1 MLGPHDIHFLLMCFK
16 NQSNTMKGE
25 TSMQQPSL
33 TDLNIKD
40 TNLSSE
46 AGLYLTELLASNT
59 TIRKILLDFNSN
71 LSAITIDEI
80 NKACKRNREI
90 QKQTRLPKAQR
101 ELDRLL
107 EITGNGEDCTYEKR
121 AAFNEEIMQIQKERK
136 QTMSQVHEQETIL
149 QDLREEQIELQK
161 EIKRQEKLND
171 DAMYALDKELREL
184 NYVAKTL
191 NQAQE
196 DKLDNA
202 RAKIEICKFK

>member
-1 MLGPHDIHFLLMCFK
+1 M
-16 NQSNTMKGE
+16 
-25 TSMQQPSL
+25 
-33 TDLNIKD
+33 
-40 TNLSSE
+40 
-46 AGLYLTELLASNT
+46 
-59 TIRKILLDFNSN
+59 
-71 LSAITIDEI
+71 
-80 NKACKRNREI
+80 
-90 QKQTRLPKAQR
+90 
-101 ELDRLL
+101 
-107 EITGNGEDCTYEKR
+107 
-121 AAFNEEIMQIQKERK
+121 
-136 QTMSQVHEQETIL
+136 